1 MLKIQ
6 ITEQEIVRDASISL
20 PEGFYKYGDM
30 QLSTA
35 EDVIKAAVGSSCF
48 QLTMDMLYFLYS
60 QNRFYAEVELL
71 KARYNVDTSHAGVLK
86 VGFPGG
92 LGVEVHEREGGLPLL
107 RGDHHRRAEELPS
120 SGRGAAA

>member
-86 VGFPGG
+86 VGFPSFVVITIAVPKNYPRVGA
-92 LGVEVHEREGGLPLL
+92 EPQRE
-107 RGDHHRRAEELPS
+107 A
-120 SGRGAAA
+120 

>member
-1 MLKIQ
+1 
-6 ITEQEIVRDASISL
+6 
-20 PEGFYKYGDM
+20 
-30 QLSTA
+30 
-35 EDVIKAAVGSSCF
+35 
-48 QLTMDMLYFLYS
+48 MDMLYFLYS

-86 VGFPGG
+86 VG
-92 LGVEVHEREGGLPLL
+92 LPLL